1 MPLVMEKN
9 RIPSRWAG
17 RAAAR
22 LRDSRKPPAECINI
36 ALINNMPD
44 SALEGTEVQFFEL
57 LEAAAENIPVRVQL
71 YSLPKIP
78 RGDWARQHLSSF
90 YLDID
95 DLWNS
100 RFFFDGLI
108 MTGTEPQ
115 RPNLMDEPYWDA
127 LSEVLDWAE
136 NNTMS
141 TVLSC
146 LAAHAGVLYSDGIER
161 YALSHKR
168 FGVFDH
174 TRVCDHPLTSGTAA
188 QMRIPHSRWNDV
200 RKDALTS
207 CGYAVLT
214 KSAEAGVDLFVK
226 QRGRSLFVYFQGH
239 PEYGALTLLREYR
252 RDIGRFLRREREAYP
267 SMPQGY
273 FDAAGTKTLSDFREK
288 ALSDPREELLAIFP
302 EANVVATLSNT
313 WRSSATQIYRNWLL
327 YLVEEKA
334 GSSAYAGMSPVAAQ

>member
-146 LAAHAGVLYSDGIER
+146 LAAHAGV
-161 YALSHKR
+161 
-168 FGVFDH
+168 
-174 TRVCDHPLTSGTAA
+174 
-188 QMRIPHSRWNDV
+188 
-200 RKDALTS
+200 
-207 CGYAVLT
+207 
-214 KSAEAGVDLFVK
+214 DLFVK

-334 GSSAYAGMSPVAAQ
+334 GSFAYAGMSPVAAQ